1 MKRLFTILL
10 TLTLL
15 TILTLPA
22 YADDT
27 VYTHGTLRYTVAD
40 QSVTIVGAFGSS
52 REITVP
58 AAIGGTPVNTIA
70 PGAFA
75 DRAALETLNLPDTIT
90 AIGENAIPDGVQVVY
105 NSNTDPSLVPPALL
119 RQTQTPA
126 QEQTP
131 DTPEPTPEPAP
142 QTPAAP
148 QTPTSGDAVSEA
160 ETDISALERTESP
173 ASTPAP
179 AAQPAPADTAAPAAS
194 GDAAPEE
201 STAPAPAQLGAAQTV
216 EAGEETPAA
225 SAAPN
230 HGVWYLIAAAAV
242 LTAALVFVVLRLRRR

>member
-1 MKRLFTILL
+1 MKKAFSIILC
-10 TLTLL
+10 LTLL
-15 TILTLPA
+15 ALLTRPA
-22 YADDT
+22 HADDT

-75 DRAALETLNLPDTIT
+75 YRAALETLNLPDTIT

-119 RQTQTPA
+119 RQSQTPA

-131 DTPEPTPEPAP
+131 DTTEPTPEPAP
-142 QTPAAP
+142 QTPAAS

-160 ETDISALERTESP
+160 ETDISALEQTESP
-173 ASTPAP
+173 AATPAP
-179 AAQPAPADTAAPAAS
+179 AAQPAPADTTAPAAS
-194 GDAAPEE
+194 GDAAAPEE
-201 STAPAPAQLGAAQTV
+201 STAPAPAQLGAARSP
-216 EAGEETPAA
+216 EAGETTPA
-225 SAAPN
+225 SVPS
-230 HGVWYLIAAAAV
+230 HGAWYLIAAAVV
-242 LTAALVFVVLRLRRR
+242 LTAALVFTVLRRHRR

>member
-1 MKRLFTILL
+1 MKRLFTILFA
-10 TLTLL
+10 LTLL
-15 TILTLPA
+15 ALLTLPVM
-22 YADDT
+22 ADDT

-75 DRAALETLNLPDTIT
+75 DRTALETLNLPDTIT

-119 RQTQTPA
+119 RQSQTPA

-160 ETDISALERTESP
+160 ETDLSTLEQTQSAATAP
-173 ASTPAP
+173 AT
-179 AAQPAPADTAAPAAS
+179 AAQPAPADTTAPAAS

-216 EAGEETPAA
+216 EAGEETPTAA
-225 SAAPN
+225 ATN

>member
-1 MKRLFTILL
+1 MKK

-15 TILTLPA
+15 LALTLVAILTLPA
-22 YADDT
+22 HADDT

-75 DRAALETLNLPDTIT
+75 DRTALETLNLPDTIT

-119 RQTQTPA
+119 RQSQTPA

-131 DTPEPTPEPAP
+131 DAPEHTPEPAP

-160 ETDISALERTESP
+160 ETDLAALERRESP

-225 SAAPN
+225 AAPN

-242 LTAALVFVVLRLRRR
+242 LTAALVFVVLRLHRR